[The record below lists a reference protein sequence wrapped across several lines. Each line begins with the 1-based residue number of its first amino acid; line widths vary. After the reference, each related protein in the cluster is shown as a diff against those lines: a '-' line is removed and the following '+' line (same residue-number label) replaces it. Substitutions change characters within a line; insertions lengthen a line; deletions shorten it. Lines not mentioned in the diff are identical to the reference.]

1 MEKLCRKH
9 GIWSMSASNT
19 RIFTTSFTTAIPQIR
34 QQLTTKP
41 LTPTSY
47 PKIMRKIDKRSL
59 TYRQNAQNS
68 TGLPVDLSTGLSA
81 EARAKAVAVAKVD
94 EKTKYGETKLLFQ
107 QPPFNPSHSSTNPIH
122 PDSLLH
128 LTASPGCSNRCKL

>member
-1 MEKLCRKH
+1 MEEVCRKH

-59 TYRQNAQNS
+59 TYCQNAQNS
-68 TGLPVDLSTGLSA
+68 TGLPIDLSA
-81 EARAKAVAVAKVD
+81 EARAKAEAVAKVD
-94 EKTKYGETKLLFQ
+94 EKRKYGETKLLFQ
-107 QPPFNPSHSSTNPIH
+107 QPPFNPSHSSTNPTH

-128 LTASPGCSNRCKL
+128 LTASTGSSNRCEL